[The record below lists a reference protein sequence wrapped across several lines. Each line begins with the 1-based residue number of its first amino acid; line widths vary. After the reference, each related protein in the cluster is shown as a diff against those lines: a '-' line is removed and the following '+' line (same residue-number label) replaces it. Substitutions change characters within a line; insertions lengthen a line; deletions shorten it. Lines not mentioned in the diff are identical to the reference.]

1 MCHCNDNYDNIDDYG
16 PMMMMMIICLLFL
29 LIQANHRILTYMKYS
44 YLWTE
49 SRNDTMYY
57 FLNWG
62 RQLTPDE
69 LDMLN
74 EDENLVS

>member
-1 MCHCNDNYDNIDDYG
+1 
-16 PMMMMMIICLLFL
+16 
-29 LIQANHRILTYMKYS
+29 MKYS

-74 EDENLVS
+74 EDENLVSKKTTMAKQMKRQAHRIG

>member
-1 MCHCNDNYDNIDDYG
+1 MK
-16 PMMMMMIICLLFL
+16 
-29 LIQANHRILTYMKYS
+29 LIETPFQANHRILTYMKYS

-62 RQLTPDE
+62 RQLTPDG

-74 EDENLVS
+74 EDENLVSKKNDKGKTNEETSP

>member
-1 MCHCNDNYDNIDDYG
+1 MRRNV
-16 PMMMMMIICLLFL
+16 
-29 LIQANHRILTYMKYS
+29 QANHRILTYMKYS

-74 EDENLVS
+74 EDENLVSKKNDKGKTNEETSP

>member
-1 MCHCNDNYDNIDDYG
+1 MS
-16 PMMMMMIICLLFL
+16 IITKQVYFT
-29 LIQANHRILTYMKYS
+29 IYAR
-44 YLWTE
+44 
-49 SRNDTMYY
+49 YY

-74 EDENLVS
+74 EDENLVSFNEDQNLLNYSNIVL

>member
-1 MCHCNDNYDNIDDYG
+1 
-16 PMMMMMIICLLFL
+16 
-29 LIQANHRILTYMKYS
+29 
-44 YLWTE
+44 
-49 SRNDTMYY
+49 MYY

-74 EDENLVS
+74 EDENLVSKKNDKGKTNEETSPQDTISEMVTFLCDIFLKATEYVDCCDFVL

>member
-1 MCHCNDNYDNIDDYG
+1 
-16 PMMMMMIICLLFL
+16 MMMMTMMVRMVMIILMMVMVPLLL
-29 LIQANHRILTYMKYS
+29 QANHRILTYMKYS

-74 EDENLVS
+74 EDENLVG

>member
-1 MCHCNDNYDNIDDYG
+1 
-16 PMMMMMIICLLFL
+16 
-29 LIQANHRILTYMKYS
+29 MKYS

-74 EDENLVS
+74 EDENLVSKKNDKGKTNEETSP

>member
-1 MCHCNDNYDNIDDYG
+1 
-16 PMMMMMIICLLFL
+16 
-29 LIQANHRILTYMKYS
+29 MKYS

-74 EDENLVS
+74 EDENLVG

>member
-1 MCHCNDNYDNIDDYG
+1 MY
-16 PMMMMMIICLLFL
+16 IITNQVYFT
-29 LIQANHRILTYMKYS
+29 IYAR
-44 YLWTE
+44 
-49 SRNDTMYY
+49 YY

-74 EDENLVS
+74 EDENLVSFFSQEAPMYFFMN

>member
-1 MCHCNDNYDNIDDYG
+1 MQR
-16 PMMMMMIICLLFL
+16 PV
-29 LIQANHRILTYMKYS
+29 QANHRILTYMKYS

-74 EDENLVS
+74 EDENLVSKKNDKGKTNEETSP